1 MHSIKTILFPTDQ
14 SEGSRVAF
22 RAASSLACD
31 LGARLII
38 LEVVPMALTIYGPPT
53 EDYLKQMEK
62 SLKQLTV
69 DNPNVRVERYVTEG
83 IPAEAILRAAEETKC
98 DLIVMSTHGRT
109 GPKRVVLGSVAEM
122 VMRRSRCPV
131 LIVKNEQNCE
141 ADGVQE
147 QSQAGEIHLSAL
159 KA

>member
-38 LEVVPMALTIYGPPT
+38 LEVVPIAVTIYGPPT
-53 EDYLKQMEK
+53 EDYLTQMEK

-83 IPAEAILRAAEETKC
+83 VPAEAIVRAAEETNC
-98 DLIVMSTHGRT
+98 DLIVMATHGRT
-109 GPKRVVLGSVAEM
+109 GATRVVLGSVAET

-131 LIVKNEQNCE
+131 LIVKTEKTTD
-141 ADGVQE
+141 AD
-147 QSQAGEIHLSAL
+147 QAQTDSGNIHLSAL
-159 KA
+159 QA

>member
-1 MHSIKTILFPTDQ
+1 MHAIKTILFPTDE

-38 LEVVPMALTIYGPPT
+38 LEVVPQAVTIYGPPS
-53 EDYLKQMEK
+53 EDYLNQMK
-62 SLKQLTV
+62 LSLKQLTV

-83 IPAEAILRAAEETKC
+83 NPAEAIVRAAEETKC
-98 DLIVMSTHGRT
+98 DLIVMATHGRT
-109 GPKRVVLGSVAEM
+109 GAKRVVLGSVAET

-131 LIVKNEQNCE
+131 LIIKTAKNAA
-141 ADGVQE
+141 ADQD
-147 QSQAGEIHLSAL
+147 QAQPHEGDVHLSAL
-159 KA
+159 EA